1 MFMRRVGSA
10 FALATGAFV
19 ALAST
24 ALASTVPLQQISSD
38 PFTNTTSLHK
48 TQEEPDTFA
57 FGSTIVSTFQVGRF
71 RNGGASD
78 IGFATSQNG
87 GRSFTSGFLPGTT
100 PFSTPAGIYA
110 RTSDASVAF
119 DARDGVWL
127 ISFLGLFPS

>member
-78 IGFATSQNG
+78 IGFATPQKRG
-87 GRSFTSGFLPGTT
+87 HALTPRSPPWLTIQVDPLS
-100 PFSTPAGIYA
+100 PFQTRNAA
-110 RTSDASVAF
+110 AA
-119 DARDGVWL
+119 
-127 ISFLGLFPS
+127 